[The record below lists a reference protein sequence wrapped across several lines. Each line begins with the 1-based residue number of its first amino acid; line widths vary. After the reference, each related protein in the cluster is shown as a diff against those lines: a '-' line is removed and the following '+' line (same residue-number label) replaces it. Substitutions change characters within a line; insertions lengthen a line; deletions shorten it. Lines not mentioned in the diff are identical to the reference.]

1 MEKEKGKWQTLISF
15 DFEYYRPDTIEEAFN
30 IFNKLADSGKKPIY
44 YGGGTEI
51 ISLARVNQIEFKS
64 VVDLKSIPEC
74 TTLTTQ
80 GNQIILGAALPLTQI
95 CESNVFPFLT
105 EVAKRAA
112 DHTSRNRITFG
123 GNVCSSL
130 PYRETV
136 MPLLVCDAQVI
147 IAGSNGK
154 RAVTI
159 NQNFNQSISL
169 QKGEFLVQFIIDTQY
184 AGLPYKSLKKT
195 RQGELD
201 YPLVSVA
208 AIKKDKHIRFSF
220 SGVCPFPFRSIQIEN
235 DLNDSAL
242 PIVDRIN
249 NAILHLPATMV
260 NDIYGSGEYR
270 QFVLSNTLNDVMLSL
285 EGAI

>member
-1 MEKEKGKWQTLISF
+1 MISF
-15 DFEYYRPDTIEEAFN
+15 DFEYYRPNTIEEAFN
-30 IFNKLADSGKKPIY
+30 IFNKLFDSGKKPVY
-44 YGGGTEI
+44 YGGGAEI

-74 TTLTTQ
+74 TTLTKQ

-105 EVAKRAA
+105 EVAKKAA
-112 DHTSRNRITFG
+112 DHTSRNRITLG

-130 PYRETV
+130 PYKETV

-147 IAGSNGK
+147 IACSNGK
-154 RAVTI
+154 RTVAI
-159 NQNFNQSISL
+159 NQIFDQYISL
-169 QKGEFLVQFIIDTQY
+169 QKGEFIVQFIIDTQY

-201 YPLVSVA
+201 YPLVSIA
-208 AIKKDKHIRFSF
+208 AIKKDKRLRLSF
-220 SGVCPFPFRSIQIEN
+220 SGICPFPFRSIQIEDN
-235 DLNDSAL
+235 LNAAAL
-242 PIVDRIN
+242 PIADRIN
-249 NAILHLPATMV
+249 NAISHLPATMV
-260 NDIYGSGEYR
+260 NDIYGCAEYR
-270 QFVLSNTLNDVMLSL
+270 KFVLSNIIKDVMLSL